1 MQGTRPARV
10 ADQIRMEISELLSR
24 EVKDPGIG
32 FVTITWVKV
41 SADLQAARVYYTALG
56 DEQAQRETKRALDR
70 ATPYLRRQV
79 AGRLRLRRAPELTF
93 QYDQSVAREER
104 VEQLLEQI
112 RAERAPTD
120 HDARPD
126 DDESR

>member
-10 ADQIRMEISELLSR
+10 ADQIRVEVSELLSR
-24 EVKDPGIG
+24 DVKDPGIG

-41 SADLQAARVYYTALG
+41 SADLQAARVYYTSLG
-56 DEQAQRETKRALDR
+56 DERAQRETKRALDR
-70 ATPYLRRQV
+70 ATPYLRRQI

-112 RAERAPTD
+112 RAERATTD
-120 HDARPD
+120 HETGPD
-126 DDESR
+126 DEPR

>member
-10 ADQIRMEISELLSR
+10 ADQIRVEVSELLSR
-24 EVKDPGIG
+24 DVKDPGIG

-41 SADLQAARVYYTALG
+41 SADLQAARVYYTSLG
-56 DEQAQRETKRALDR
+56 DERAQRETKRALDR
-70 ATPYLRRQV
+70 ATPYLRRQI
-79 AGRLRLRRAPELTF
+79 AGRLQLRRAPELTF

-112 RAERAPTD
+112 RAERATTD
-120 HDARPD
+120 HETGPD
-126 DDESR
+126 DEPR